1 MSRTKIV
8 IAILITFGIMVASQF
23 VVPFPFSSAISA
35 VIIVLVL
42 NRYWH
47 DLRPQNETIPSPDNE

>member
-1 MSRTKIV
+1 MSRSKII
-8 IAILITFGIMVASQF
+8 IAVLITFGITVAAQF
-23 VVPFPFSSAISA
+23 IVPFPISSAISA

-47 DLRPQNETIPSPDNE
+47 DIRSQNETIS

>member
-8 IAILITFGIMVASQF
+8 MAILIAFGIMVASQF
-23 VVPFPFSSAISA
+23 VVPFPFSSTISA
-35 VIIVLVL
+35 IIIVLVL

-47 DLRPQNETIPSPDNE
+47 DLRSAKRNYSIAE

>member
-8 IAILITFGIMVASQF
+8 IAVLITFGIIVASQF
-23 VVPFPFSSAISA
+23 VIPFPFSSAISA

-47 DLRPQNETIPSPDNE
+47 KIRPQNETIP

>member
-1 MSRTKIV
+1 MSLTKIV
-8 IAILITFGIMVASQF
+8 IAVLIAFGVIVASQF
-23 VVPFPFSSAISA
+23 VVPLPFSSAISA

-47 DLRPQNETIPSPDNE
+47 DIRRQSEIIP

>member
-8 IAILITFGIMVASQF
+8 IAILITFGIIVASQF

-47 DLRPQNETIPSPDNE
+47 ERWHQNKTIP

>member
-1 MSRTKIV
+1 MSRIKII
-8 IAILITFGIMVASQF
+8 IAVLLTFGIIVASQF

-42 NRYWH
+42 NRYWY
-47 DLRPQNETIPSPDNE
+47 DRRPQNEPIT

>member
-1 MSRTKIV
+1 MSRTKI
-8 IAILITFGIMVASQF
+8 LISVLISFGIIVASQF

-47 DLRPQNETIPSPDNE
+47 DPRSQNEIIP

>member
-8 IAILITFGIMVASQF
+8 IAVLIAFGIIVAAQF
-23 VVPFPFSSAISA
+23 IVPFPFSSAISA

-42 NRYWH
+42 NRYWY
-47 DLRPQNETIPSPDNE
+47 DKRSQSEIIP

>member
-1 MSRTKIV
+1 MSRTKIIITV
-8 IAILITFGIMVASQF
+8 LITFGIIIAAQF

-42 NRYWH
+42 NRYWN
-47 DLRPQNETIPSPDNE
+47 DRPQNGIVPLPNNE

>member
-8 IAILITFGIMVASQF
+8 IAVLITFGIIVASQF
-23 VVPFPFSSAISA
+23 VVPFPYSSAISA

-47 DLRPQNETIPSPDNE
+47 DMRPQNETIP

>member
-8 IAILITFGIMVASQF
+8 MAILIAFGIMVASQF

-47 DLRPQNETIPSPDNE
+47 ELRSQNETIP

>member
-1 MSRTKIV
+1 MSRIKIV

-42 NRYWH
+42 NRYWY
-47 DLRPQNETIPSPDNE
+47 DIRPQNETIP